1 MPAKPR
7 ESAAGQLPLT
17 RGQQIRSHIKH
28 TLENWFFQTAF
39 PGLLIRK
46 KYAAFQRL
54 RQGDRS
60 ALELISRLEE
70 IKQKYLVCDCEHI
83 KHLCGLLDLEVQGL
97 VDALIAFNPVKYA
110 LLRNYHRKY
119 AFYVNLALM
128 QDPPG
133 TAPPYVLSLASE
145 LSEDRVG
152 GKAATLSVLGTE
164 HSLPVPPGL
173 AVTTSA
179 FALLLEKNQLLP
191 AIQKELARLGP
202 DHHEVIPAV
211 SRSIRDWIMQAE
223 MPKSLENEVS
233 EALKQHGMADTALAL
248 RSSAVGE
255 DLQASFAGQFE
266 SRLNVAPKNW
276 VDAYK
281 EVLASK
287 YSPHAL
293 YYRMS
298 QGFTDLMTPMAV
310 LIMPTIEAEVSG
322 ILYTRDQNH
331 PEQAALYMV
340 SGSGEK
346 LADGET
352 FQAQAEFDRRHGRLH
367 DPGPSCPLPRQTL
380 TDLFCLGQT
389 LEDIFGAP
397 QDVEWLV
404 DKDRQIRIVQSRP
417 LRIAEQQPA
426 PVAADYPDTQILA
439 RGQWVS
445 SGRASGRV
453 HRLRDPGLAAQVP
466 ADAVLVTG
474 ELPPELTLA
483 LSRVRAVIAEKG
495 SPACHFASVARE
507 AGIPVICNAP
517 DAGKLEDGQTVSLD
531 GDKGV
536 VLSGR
541 RFASNLREDGAHK
554 PKP

>member
-28 TLENWFFQTAF
+28 TLENWFLQTAF

-70 IKQKYLVCDCEHI
+70 IRQKRLVCDCEHI
-83 KHLCGLLDLEVQGL
+83 RHLCDLLDLEIQEL
-97 VDALIAFNPVKYA
+97 LDALIAFNPVKYA

-128 QDPPG
+128 EEPPG

-152 GKAATLSVLGTE
+152 GKAATLSVL
-164 HSLPVPPGL
+164 HSRHDLPIPPGL
-173 AVTTSA
+173 AVTTGA
-179 FALLLEKNQLLP
+179 FALLLEKNRLLP

-202 DHHEVIPAV
+202 DNHEAIPEI
-211 SRSIRDWIMQAE
+211 SRIIRDWIMQAE
-223 MPKSLENEVS
+223 MPKALETEVS
-233 EALKQHGMADTALAL
+233 EALKQHAMADIPLAL

-266 SRLNVAPKNW
+266 SRLNVSPKNW

-281 EVLASK
+281 AVLASK
-287 YSPHAL
+287 YSPHAI

-310 LIMPTIEAEVSG
+310 LIMPTIRAAVSG
-322 ILYTRDQNH
+322 ILYTRDPNR

-352 FQAQAEFDRRHGRLH
+352 CQAQAEFDTRRGRLQ

-380 TDLFCLGQT
+380 TELFRFGQT
-389 LEDIFGAP
+389 LEDIFGTP
-397 QDVEWLV
+397 QDVEWVV
-404 DKDRQIRIVQSRP
+404 DQDGQIRIVQSRP
-417 LRIAEQQPA
+417 LRMSEQQPEPA
-426 PVAADYPDTQILA
+426 AADYPDAEILA

-445 SGRASGRV
+445 SGQASGPV
-453 HRLRDPGLAAQVP
+453 HLLRDPGLAAQVP
-466 ADAVLVTG
+466 AGAVLVTG

-483 LSRVRAVIAEKG
+483 LSRV
-495 SPACHFASVARE
+495 
-507 AGIPVICNAP
+507 
-517 DAGKLEDGQTVSLD
+517 
-531 GDKGV
+531 
-536 VLSGR
+536 
-541 RFASNLREDGAHK
+541 
-554 PKP
+554 